1 MDKDTVYL
9 SKLLRGENMGIN
21 IYKQYL
27 NKLPNGTYKKEVDNF
42 LDEHK
47 RHKNRLENMMISRGE
62 YPKAGTGI
70 QGKMS
75 EGYTAAKLI
84 IKGKPKDI
92 MDDIYKGELMALTST
107 QKYLTEFS
115 ESIRPDIEKLIDEN
129 KKRLEKV
136 HNMIATMEK

>member
-1 MDKDTVYL
+1 MDNDSMYL

-21 IYKQYL
+21 IYEKYL
-27 NKLPNGTYKKEVDNF
+27 NKLPNGTYKREVDNF

-47 RHKNRLENMMISRGE
+47 RHKNRLENMMIARGE
-62 YPKAGTGI
+62 YPKAGTGM

-75 EGYTAAKLI
+75 EGITAAKLI
-84 IKGKPKDI
+84 FKNKPKDI

-115 ESIRPDIEKLIDEN
+115 ESIKPDIEKLIDEN

-136 HNMIATMEK
+136 HNIIATMEK